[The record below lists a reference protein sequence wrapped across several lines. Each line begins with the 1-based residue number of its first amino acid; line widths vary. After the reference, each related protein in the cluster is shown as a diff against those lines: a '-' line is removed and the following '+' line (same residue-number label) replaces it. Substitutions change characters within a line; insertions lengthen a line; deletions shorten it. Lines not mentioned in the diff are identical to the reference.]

1 MSSSF
6 SFGKKAPADESVV
19 QLPKIRE
26 LVHLVCSGD
35 VAALSILLCH
45 T

>member
-6 SFGKKAPADESVV
+6 SFGKKAPAEESV

-35 VAALSILLCH
+35 VTALSILLCQV
-45 T
+45 